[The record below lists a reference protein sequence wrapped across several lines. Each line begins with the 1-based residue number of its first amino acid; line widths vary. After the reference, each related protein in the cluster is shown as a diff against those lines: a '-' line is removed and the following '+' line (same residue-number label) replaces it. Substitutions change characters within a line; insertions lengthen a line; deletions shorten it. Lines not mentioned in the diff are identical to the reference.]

1 MTAIP
6 ARRRRR
12 MIAAMVTSGLSV
24 IALPGGLFLGTN
36 SLLHASGGNSIDSR
50 GTVDIPSSV
59 VEMLAVINS
68 RNEVASLALLAVTP
82 EGKGGTI
89 VSIPVG
95 SMADVAKTE
104 QSRRIADSYVAGG
117 LMALETDVENLMN
130 ITVDFS
136 DDVTATEF
144 AALLTNVGT
153 QPVVLQQPVT
163 DTGADGA
170 AIVVLESG
178 SSTATPELLAAGLAS
193 SQTGTPESARLPQVK
208 ALWNSIARAGVA
220 TPSAVADESTSS
232 LSPLDTSAFTS
243 TAAFVNALLKGEID
257 VWQFSSTLFTD
268 AVRNPNQLDLYGLD
282 GGEVLM
288 VMASVVPSALT
299 VTTSNVAVMVDIPFA
314 SAVVA
319 KEVVTRLAFLGANVV
334 LIRQSPDLATE
345 RTTVYFNDSI
355 AKTEAE
361 DYSTLL
367 GPLEFTESKDVISGV
382 NLRIV
387 LGNDFVAF
395 LGQGSSTSTS
405 TTSTTE
411 PK

>member
-24 IALPGGLFLGTN
+24 IALPSGLFLGTN

-50 GTVDIPSSV
+50 GTIDIPSSV

-68 RNEVASLALLAVTP
+68 RNEVASLALFAVTP

-104 QSRRIADSYVAGG
+104 QPRRVADSYTTGG
-117 LMALETDVENLMN
+117 LQALKTDVENLLN
-130 ITVDFS
+130 ITVDFA
-136 DDVTATEF
+136 DDMTATEF
-144 AALLTNVGT
+144 AAVLATVGT

-178 SSTATPELLAAGLAS
+178 SSTATPDLLAAGLAS
-193 SQTGTPESARLPQVK
+193 SQTGTPESARLPQVR

-220 TPSAVADESTSS
+220 TPSAEVSGSTSS
-232 LSPLDTSAFTS
+232 ISPLDTSVYTS
-243 TAAFVNALLKGEID
+243 TAAFVNALLMGEID

-268 AVRNPNQLDLYGLD
+268 DVRNPNKVDLYGLD

-299 VTTSNVAVMVDIPFA
+299 VTSANIAVMVDIPFA

-345 RTTVYFNDSI
+345 RTTVYYNDSI

-361 DYSTLL
+361 TYPTLL

-395 LGQGSSTSTS
+395 LGQGSAASTS

-411 PK
+411 PT

>member
-50 GTVDIPSSV
+50 GTIDIPSSV

-104 QSRRIADSYVAGG
+104 QPRRIADSYTTGG
-117 LMALETDVENLMN
+117 LQALKTDVENLMN
-130 ITVDFS
+130 VTVDFA
-136 DDVTATEF
+136 DDMTAAE
-144 AALLTNVGT
+144 LTAVLTSVGT

-163 DTGADGA
+163 DTGVDGT
-170 AIVVLESG
+170 AIVVVESG
-178 SSTATPELLAAGLAS
+178 SSTATPGLLAAGLAS

-220 TPSAVADESTSS
+220 APSPETGGSTSS
-232 LSPLDTSAFTS
+232 ISPLDLSVFTSTSAFME
-243 TAAFVNALLKGEID
+243 ALLMGEID

-268 AVRNPNQLDLYGLD
+268 AVRNPNQVDLYGLD

-288 VMASVVPSALT
+288 VMASIVPSALT
-299 VTTSNVAVMVDIPFA
+299 VTTSDVAVMVDIPFA

-345 RTTVYFNDSI
+345 RTTVYYNDSI

-395 LGQGSSTSTS
+395 LGQGSATGTS

>member
-1 MTAIP
+1 
-6 ARRRRR
+6 
-12 MIAAMVTSGLSV
+12 
-24 IALPGGLFLGTN
+24 
-36 SLLHASGGNSIDSR
+36 
-50 GTVDIPSSV
+50 
-59 VEMLAVINS
+59 
-68 RNEVASLALLAVTP
+68 
-82 EGKGGTI
+82 
-89 VSIPVG
+89 
-95 SMADVAKTE
+95 
-104 QSRRIADSYVAGG
+104 
-117 LMALETDVENLMN
+117 MN
-130 ITVDFS
+130 ITVDFA
-136 DDVTATEF
+136 DDMTADEF
-144 AALLTNVGT
+144 AAVLTNVGT

-170 AIVVLESG
+170 AIVVIEAG
-178 SSTATPELLAAGLAS
+178 SSTASPDLLAAGLAS

-220 TPSAVADESTSS
+220 TPAVGTGGSTSS
-232 LSPLDTSAFTS
+232 ISPLDASVFTS
-243 TAAFVNALLKGEID
+243 TAAFMKALLMGEID

-268 AVRNPNQLDLYGLD
+268 LVRNPNKVDLYGLD

-299 VTTSNVAVMVDIPFA
+299 VTSANVAVMVDIPFA

-345 RTTVYFNDSI
+345 RTTVFYNDSI
-355 AKTEAE
+355 ARTEAE
-361 DYSTLL
+361 AYPTLL

-395 LGQGSSTSTS
+395 LGQGSASNSS

>member
-12 MIAAMVTSGLSV
+12 MIAAMITSGLSV

-36 SLLHASGGNSIDSR
+36 SLLRASGGNSIDSR
-50 GTVDIPSSV
+50 GTVDVPSSV
-59 VEMLAVINS
+59 VEMLAVINT
-68 RNEVASLALLAVTP
+68 RNEVASLALLAITP

-104 QSRRIADSYVAGG
+104 QPRRIADSYTTGG
-117 LMALETDVENLMN
+117 LQALKTDVENLMN
-130 ITVDFS
+130 ITVDFA

-144 AALLTNVGT
+144 AAVLTDVGT

-163 DTGADGA
+163 DTGADGVPV
-170 AIVVLESG
+170 VVLEAG
-178 SSTATPELLAAGLAS
+178 SSTATPDLLATGLAA

-220 TPSAVADESTSS
+220 MPAADVAASTSS
-232 LSPLDTSAFTS
+232 ISPLDPSVFTS
-243 TAAFVNALLKGEID
+243 TPAFVKALLRGEID
-257 VWQFSSTLFTD
+257 VWQFSSTLFPD
-268 AVRNPNQLDLYGLD
+268 DVRNPNKVDLYGLD

-299 VTTSNVAVMVDIPFA
+299 VTTANVAVMIDIPFA
-314 SAVVA
+314 SASVA
-319 KEVVTRLAFLGANVV
+319 KEVVTRLAYLGANVV
-334 LIRQSPDLATE
+334 LVRQSPDLATE
-345 RTTVYFNDSI
+345 RTTVYYNDSI

-361 DYSTLL
+361 AYPTLL
-367 GPLEFTESKDVISGV
+367 GPLEFMESKDVISGV

-395 LGQGSSTSTS
+395 LGQGSGTSTS

>member
-12 MIAAMVTSGLSV
+12 MIAAMITSGLSV

-36 SLLHASGGNSIDSR
+36 SLLRASGGNSIDSR

-104 QSRRIADSYVAGG
+104 QPRRIADSYTTGG
-117 LMALETDVENLMN
+117 LQALKTDVENLMN
-130 ITVDFS
+130 ITVDFA
-136 DDVTATEF
+136 DDVTATEL
-144 AALLTNVGT
+144 AAVLSSVGT

-163 DTGADGA
+163 DTGADGVPV
-170 AIVVLESG
+170 VVLESG
-178 SSTATPELLAAGLAS
+178 SSTASPELLAAGLAS

-220 TPSAVADESTSS
+220 TPAPDVAASTSS
-232 LSPLDTSAFTS
+232 ISPLDVT
-243 TAAFVNALLKGEID
+243 AFVSTSVFMKALLTGEID

-268 AVRNPNQLDLYGLD
+268 DVRNPNKVDLYGLD

-299 VTTSNVAVMVDIPFA
+299 VTNANVAVMIDIPFA
-314 SAVVA
+314 SASVA
-319 KEVVTRLAFLGANVV
+319 KEVVTRLAYLGANVV

-345 RTTVYFNDSI
+345 RTTVYYNDSI

-361 DYSTLL
+361 AYPTLL
-367 GPLEFTESKDVISGV
+367 GPLEFMESKDVISGV

-395 LGQGSSTSTS
+395 LGQGSATSTS

>member
-12 MIAAMVTSGLSV
+12 MIAAMITSGLSV

-36 SLLHASGGNSIDSR
+36 SLLRASGGNSIDSR

-104 QSRRIADSYVAGG
+104 QPRRIADSYTTGG
-117 LMALETDVENLMN
+117 LQALKTDVENLMN
-130 ITVDFS
+130 ITVDFA
-136 DDVTATEF
+136 DDVTATEL
-144 AALLTNVGT
+144 AAVLSSVGT

-163 DTGADGA
+163 DTGADGVPV
-170 AIVVLESG
+170 VVLESG
-178 SSTATPELLAAGLAS
+178 SSTASPELLAAGLAS

-220 TPSAVADESTSS
+220 TPAPDVAASTSS
-232 LSPLDTSAFTS
+232 ISPLDASAFTS
-243 TAAFVNALLKGEID
+243 TTAFVQALLLGEID

-268 AVRNPNQLDLYGLD
+268 AVRNPNQVDLYGLD

-299 VTTSNVAVMVDIPFA
+299 VTSANVAVMVDIPFA
-314 SAVVA
+314 SSSVA
-319 KEVVTRLAFLGANVV
+319 KEVVTRLAYLGANVV

-345 RTTVYFNDSI
+345 RTTVYYNDSI
-355 AKTEAE
+355 ARTEAE
-361 DYSTLL
+361 SYPTLL

-395 LGQGSSTSTS
+395 LGQGSATSTS

>member
-24 IALPGGLFLGTN
+24 IALPSGLFLGTN

-50 GTVDIPSSV
+50 GTIDIPSSV

-104 QSRRIADSYVAGG
+104 QPRRVADSYTTGG
-117 LMALETDVENLMN
+117 LQALKTDVENLLN
-130 ITVDFS
+130 ITVDFA
-136 DDVTATEF
+136 DDMTVAEF
-144 AALLTNVGT
+144 AVVLAAVGT

-170 AIVVLESG
+170 AIIVLESG
-178 SSTATPELLAAGLAS
+178 SSTATPDLLAAGLAS
-193 SQTGTPESARLPQVK
+193 SQTGTPESARLPQVR

-220 TPSAVADESTSS
+220 TPSAEVSGSTSS
-232 LSPLDTSAFTS
+232 ISPLDTSVYTS
-243 TAAFVNALLKGEID
+243 TAAFVNALLMGEID

-268 AVRNPNQLDLYGLD
+268 DVRNPNKVDLYGLD

-299 VTTSNVAVMVDIPFA
+299 VTTANVAVMVDIPFA

-345 RTTVYFNDSI
+345 RTTVYYNDSI

-361 DYSTLL
+361 TYPTLL

-395 LGQGSSTSTS
+395 LGQGSAASTS

-411 PK
+411 PT

>member
-1 MTAIP
+1 
-6 ARRRRR
+6 
-12 MIAAMVTSGLSV
+12 
-24 IALPGGLFLGTN
+24 
-36 SLLHASGGNSIDSR
+36 
-50 GTVDIPSSV
+50 
-59 VEMLAVINS
+59 
-68 RNEVASLALLAVTP
+68 
-82 EGKGGTI
+82 
-89 VSIPVG
+89 
-95 SMADVAKTE
+95 
-104 QSRRIADSYVAGG
+104 
-117 LMALETDVENLMN
+117 
-130 ITVDFS
+130 
-136 DDVTATEF
+136 
-144 AALLTNVGT
+144 
-153 QPVVLQQPVT
+153 
-163 DTGADGA
+163 
-170 AIVVLESG
+170 
-178 SSTATPELLAAGLAS
+178 LAAGLAS

-220 TPSAVADESTSS
+220 TPTAEVDGSTSS
-232 LSPLDTSAFTS
+232 ISPIDASAFTS
-243 TAAFVNALLKGEID
+243 TAAFMNALLKGEID

-268 AVRNPNQLDLYGLD
+268 PVRNPNQVDLYGLD

-299 VTTSNVAVMVDIPFA
+299 VTSANVAVMVDIPFA

-345 RTTVYFNDSI
+345 RTTVYYNDSI
-355 AKTEAE
+355 ARTEAE
-361 DYSTLL
+361 EYPTLL

-395 LGQGSSTSTS
+395 LGQGSGTSTS

>member
-12 MIAAMVTSGLSV
+12 MIAAMITSGLSV

-36 SLLHASGGNSIDSR
+36 SLLRASGGNSIDSR
-50 GTVDIPSSV
+50 GTVDVPSSV
-59 VEMLAVINS
+59 VEMLAVINT
-68 RNEVASLALLAVTP
+68 RNEVASLALLAITP

-104 QSRRIADSYVAGG
+104 QPRRIADSYTTGG
-117 LMALETDVENLMN
+117 LQALKTDVENLMN
-130 ITVDFS
+130 ITVDFA

-144 AALLTNVGT
+144 AAVLTDVGT

-163 DTGADGA
+163 DTGADGVPV
-170 AIVVLESG
+170 VVLEAG
-178 SSTATPELLAAGLAS
+178 SSTATPDLLATGLAA

-220 TPSAVADESTSS
+220 MPAADVAASTSS
-232 LSPLDTSAFTS
+232 ISPLDPSVFTS
-243 TAAFVNALLKGEID
+243 TPAFVKALLMGEID

-268 AVRNPNQLDLYGLD
+268 DVRNPNKVDLYGLD

-299 VTTSNVAVMVDIPFA
+299 VTTANVAVMIDIPFA
-314 SAVVA
+314 SASVA
-319 KEVVTRLAFLGANVV
+319 KEVVTRLAYLGANVV
-334 LIRQSPDLATE
+334 LVRQSPDLATE
-345 RTTVYFNDSI
+345 RTTVYYNDSI
-355 AKTEAE
+355 ARTEAE
-361 DYSTLL
+361 AYPTLL
-367 GPLEFTESKDVISGV
+367 GPLEFMESKDVISGV

-395 LGQGSSTSTS
+395 LGQGSGTSTS

>member
-24 IALPGGLFLGTN
+24 IALPSGLFLGTN

-50 GTVDIPSSV
+50 GTIDIPSSV

-104 QSRRIADSYVAGG
+104 QPRRVADSYTTGG
-117 LMALETDVENLMN
+117 LQALKTDVENLLN
-130 ITVDFS
+130 ITVDFA
-136 DDVTATEF
+136 DDMTVAEF
-144 AALLTNVGT
+144 AVVLAAVGT
-153 QPVVLQQPVT
+153 QPFVLQQPVT

-170 AIVVLESG
+170 AIIVLESG
-178 SSTATPELLAAGLAS
+178 SSTATPDLLAAGLAS
-193 SQTGTPESARLPQVK
+193 SQTGTPESARLPQVR

-220 TPSAVADESTSS
+220 TPSAEVSGSTSS
-232 LSPLDTSAFTS
+232 ISPLDTSVYTS
-243 TAAFVNALLKGEID
+243 TAAFVNALLMGEID

-268 AVRNPNQLDLYGLD
+268 DVRNPNKVDLYGLD

-299 VTTSNVAVMVDIPFA
+299 VTTANVAVMVDIPFA

-345 RTTVYFNDSI
+345 RTTVYYNDSI

-361 DYSTLL
+361 TYPTLL

-395 LGQGSSTSTS
+395 LGQGSATNTS

>member
-12 MIAAMVTSGLSV
+12 MIAAMITSGLSV

-36 SLLHASGGNSIDSR
+36 SLLRASGGNSIDSR
-50 GTVDIPSSV
+50 GTVDVPSSV

-68 RNEVASLALLAVTP
+68 RNEVASLALLAITP

-104 QSRRIADSYVAGG
+104 QPRRIADSYTTGG
-117 LMALETDVENLMN
+117 LQALKTDVENLMN
-130 ITVDFS
+130 ITVDFA

-144 AALLTNVGT
+144 AAVLTDVGT

-163 DTGADGA
+163 DTGADGVPV
-170 AIVVLESG
+170 VVLEAG
-178 SSTATPELLAAGLAS
+178 SSTATPDLLANGLAA

-220 TPSAVADESTSS
+220 MPAADVAASTSS
-232 LSPLDTSAFTS
+232 ISPLDPSVFTS
-243 TAAFVNALLKGEID
+243 TPAFVKALLMGEID

-268 AVRNPNQLDLYGLD
+268 DVRNPNKVDLYGLD

-299 VTTSNVAVMVDIPFA
+299 VTTANVAVMIDIPFA
-314 SAVVA
+314 SASVA
-319 KEVVTRLAFLGANVV
+319 KEVVTRLAYLGANVV
-334 LIRQSPDLATE
+334 LVRQSPDLATE
-345 RTTVYFNDSI
+345 RTTVYYNDSI
-355 AKTEAE
+355 ARTEAE
-361 DYSTLL
+361 AYPTLL
-367 GPLEFTESKDVISGV
+367 GPLEFMESKDVISGV

-395 LGQGSSTSTS
+395 LGQGSTTSTS

>member
-12 MIAAMVTSGLSV
+12 MIAAMITSGLSV

-104 QSRRIADSYVAGG
+104 QPRRIADSYTTGG
-117 LMALETDVENLMN
+117 LQALKTDVENLMN
-130 ITVDFS
+130 ITVDFA

-144 AALLTNVGT
+144 VTVLTDVGT
-153 QPVVLQQPVT
+153 QPVVLQQPVI
-163 DTGADGA
+163 DTGIDGA
-170 AIVVLESG
+170 PIVVLEAG
-178 SSTATPELLAAGLAS
+178 SSAATPDLLATGLAA

-208 ALWNSIARAGVA
+208 ALWSSIARAGVSMPTA
-220 TPSAVADESTSS
+220 EVAGSTSS
-232 LSPLDTSAFTS
+232 ISPLDASVFAT
-243 TAAFVNALLKGEID
+243 TAAFMKALLMGEID

-268 AVRNPNQLDLYGLD
+268 DVRNPNKVDLYGLD

-299 VTTSNVAVMVDIPFA
+299 ITTSNVAVMIDTPFA
-314 SAVVA
+314 SASVA
-319 KEVVTRLAFLGANVV
+319 KEVVTRLAYLGANVV
-334 LIRQSPDLATE
+334 LVRQSPDLATE
-345 RTTVYFNDSI
+345 RTTVYYNDSI

-361 DYSTLL
+361 AYPTLL

-395 LGQGSSTSTS
+395 LGQGSGTSTS

>member
-50 GTVDIPSSV
+50 GTIDIPSSV

-95 SMADVAKTE
+95 AMADVAKTE
-104 QSRRIADSYVAGG
+104 QPRRIADSYATGG
-117 LMALETDVENLMN
+117 LQALQTDVENLLN
-130 ITVDFS
+130 ITVDFA
-136 DDVTATEF
+136 DDMTVTEF
-144 AALLTNVGT
+144 AVVLATVGT

-163 DTGADGA
+163 DTGADGT

-178 SSTATPELLAAGLAS
+178 SSTATPDLLAAGLAS

-220 TPSAVADESTSS
+220 TPSSEVSGTTSS
-232 LSPLDTSAFTS
+232 VLPLDASVYTS
-243 TAAFVNALLKGEID
+243 TAAFVNALLMGEID

-268 AVRNPNQLDLYGLD
+268 AVRNPNQVDLYGLD

-299 VTTSNVAVMVDIPFA
+299 VTSANIAVMVDIPFA

-345 RTTVYFNDSI
+345 RTTVYYNDSI
-355 AKTEAE
+355 ARTEAE
-361 DYSTLL
+361 SYPTLL

-395 LGQGSSTSTS
+395 LGQGSATSTS

-411 PK
+411 PT